1 MKKLK
6 SYLLILMTA
15 VIGLAS
21 CTSSHLINDDKKRE
35 TITQD
40 FEQRRQSLS
49 CDELFAIFDTT
60 EMSIPQRE
68 AMMFLYAY
76 MPLCDIANQ
85 SGDYFLE
92 MVDCTL
98 KAKEEMPWG
107 KVVPEREF
115 IHFVLPLRVNNENL
129 DTCRTVFYAELKD
142 RVKGLSMH
150 DAVLEVN
157 HWCHEKV
164 VYQPS
169 DGRTSSPLA
178 SIKTAYGRCGE
189 ESTFT
194 VSALRAVGIPAVTT
208 LGWKLG

>member
-49 CDELFAIFDTT
+49 VDELFAIFDTT

-68 AMMFLYAY
+68 AMTFLYAY

-98 KAKEEMPWG
+98 KAKE
-107 KVVPEREF
+107 
-115 IHFVLPLRVNNENL
+115 
-129 DTCRTVFYAELKD
+129 
-142 RVKGLSMH
+142 
-150 DAVLEVN
+150 
-157 HWCHEKV
+157 
-164 VYQPS
+164 
-169 DGRTSSPLA
+169 
-178 SIKTAYGRCGE
+178 
-189 ESTFT
+189 
-194 VSALRAVGIPAVTT
+194 
-208 LGWKLG
+208 